1 MNKAFEK
8 IVERLEESSVCEDN
22 RTCNYCQRNWC
33 PLLLIERDEVE
44 KIVNEVSEEYNNGWI
59 PCSERLPEQKR
70 TTFGK
75 RKRENVLVTLRN
87 GVVKEMTYEF
97 ATKEFWEVGDENH
110 IEHWKEDYNGNDI
123 EVIAWMPLPELYQ
136 PKGE

>member
-8 IVERLEESSVCEDN
+8 ILERLEETSVCEDN

-59 PCSERLPEQKR
+59 ACSERLPEKNGMYLCTQNSYDLATNKNIIR
-70 TTFGK
+70 VST
-75 RKRENVLVTLRN
+75 ELV
-87 GVVKEMTYEF
+87 EF
-97 ATKEFWEVGDENH
+97 
-110 IEHWKEDYNGNDI
+110 YNGKWRRAENL
-123 EVIAWMPLPELYQ
+123 VVTHWQPLPEPYQ